1 MNFRAARLIFL
12 PVFSLLAVPFAQA
25 DRVTDLVRIHREAI
39 GGDERIAAL
48 VAMRATGE
56 VVAGGKKM
64 RFTMVAAR
72 PDRIRLETENGG
84 RTLVQASDGKNPPWE
99 FDTGQWPPHYRN
111 MPPAVAKTFAADAEF
126 DDPLVGGAERGY
138 AIDYAG
144 EVSTD
149 GKKLIRL
156 LVTHKLTTTF
166 ALLIDPETYLILR
179 RIEERT
185 DSLGRTA
192 HIVVQYGNYRPVD
205 GVLIPHDVA
214 VAVDGAI
221 TEQTKITA
229 VEANPEIADDAFT
242 RPKAK

>member
-1 MNFRAARLIFL
+1 MNPRTARLIFVI
-12 PVFSLLAVPFAQA
+12 VFTFLAGPLALA

-39 GGDERIAAL
+39 GGDDRIAAL
-48 VAMRATGE
+48 AAIRATGE
-56 VVAGGKKM
+56 VIAGGKKM

-72 PDRIRLETENGG
+72 PDRIRLETESGG
-84 RTLVQASDGKNPPWE
+84 RTLVQASDGKNPPWD
-99 FDTGQWPPHYRN
+99 FDTGQWPPHYRD
-111 MPPAVAKTFAADAEF
+111 MAPAVAKTFAADSEF
-126 DDPLVGGAERGY
+126 DDPLVAGAERGY

-144 EVSTD
+144 EITAD

-166 ALLIDPETYLILR
+166 ALLIDPDTYLIVR

-192 HIVVQYGNYRPVD
+192 HIAVQYGNYRPVD
-205 GVLIPHDVA
+205 GVLIPHEVA
-214 VAVDGAI
+214 VAVDGTV
-221 TEQTKITA
+221 TERTQIAA

>member
-1 MNFRAARLIFL
+1 MNSRPARLIFVT
-12 PVFSLLAVPFAQA
+12 VFTLLAAPLALA

-39 GGDERIAAL
+39 GGDDRIAAL
-48 VAMRATGE
+48 GAIRATGE
-56 VVAGGKKM
+56 VIAGGKKM

-72 PDRIRLETENGG
+72 PDRIRLETESGG

-99 FDTGQWPPHYRN
+99 FDTGQWPPHYRD
-111 MPPAVAKTFAADAEF
+111 MAPAVAKTFAADSEF

-144 EVSTD
+144 EVTSD

-166 ALLIDPETYLILR
+166 ALLLAPDTYLIVR

-185 DSLGRTA
+185 DALGRTA

-205 GVLIPHDVA
+205 GVLIPHEVA
-214 VAVDGAI
+214 VAVDGTV
-221 TEQTKITA
+221 TERTQIAT
-229 VEANPEIADDAFT
+229 VEPNPEIADDAFT